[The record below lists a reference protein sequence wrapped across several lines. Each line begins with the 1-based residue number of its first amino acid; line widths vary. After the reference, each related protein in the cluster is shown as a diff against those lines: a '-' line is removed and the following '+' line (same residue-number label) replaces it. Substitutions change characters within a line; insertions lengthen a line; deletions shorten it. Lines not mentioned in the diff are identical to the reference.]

1 MAQKI
6 KTTKG
11 FILFKIT
18 TNMQQGLNL
27 LLGVFAD
34 NSN

>member
-1 MAQKI
+1 M
-6 KTTKG
+6 KTIKG

-18 TNMQQGLNL
+18 TNMQHGLNL

-34 NSN
+34 NSD